1 MTKTILVT
9 LMLFMFSQNEVKS
22 QMMVEVCYTKPFL
35 DAKNL
40 GSISSA
46 NIFDFRIGLAGGG
59 GCKINGVV
67 NVGYIG
73 INDNLDI
80 GEENK
85 LKYKSLFVGGKLG
98 MRPFADIWVSRFQ
111 PIIQVSAK
119 RTFKVEIKVDGSDE
133 IEQLFSNG
141 NTKQYDPA
149 KITFL
154 TSSLGFE
161 YFLGQR
167 FSLNVLAHYDYVII
181 NQNKFNNYS
190 TSLGLR
196 LYY

>member
-1 MTKTILVT
+1 
-9 LMLFMFSQNEVKS
+9 MFSQNEVKS

-35 DAKNL
+35 DTKNL
-40 GSISSA
+40 GSISSS
-46 NIFDFRIGLAGGG
+46 NIFDFGIGLAGGG
-59 GCKINGVV
+59 GFIINGVV

-98 MRPFADIWVSRFQ
+98 MRPFAGIWVSRFQ

-133 IEQLFSNG
+133 VEQLFSNG